1 MESLIKLI
9 CLQKLNHE
17 SALIELAV
25 YPMEVG
31 TLSSSA
37 TTTSNNYP
45 RLVEQLTRLM
55 IETVPPPNST
65 DAIPNNVPNI
75 NQSKIL

>member
-1 MESLIKLI
+1 
-9 CLQKLNHE
+9 
-17 SALIELAV
+17 
-25 YPMEVG
+25 MEVG